1 MELSIN
7 FNSGESLKLLLRF
20 DSNSFFFSFHIPHSF
35 YLLHVALYVYTV
47 KNVQQLF
54 IKSHGSFVPRLDRR
68 RLQLS
73 IR

>member
-1 MELSIN
+1 MELLIN

-20 DSNSFFFSFHIPHSF
+20 EFLFFSLHIPHSF